1 MLGPFKERTSNCCLW
16 CPTFMDLFAGF
27 KALPVVRFETERLL
41 AVIVDSQ
48 ALASA
53 AYFQTSCCCWS
64 WQSGLVEGWTCSSL
78 NIGVNDGWL
87 KDHTLLQ
94 LLFVQQQQ
102 QLPHSQGQDPRWSP
116 TPPVEVHVQMQTAVV
131 GLVFVCADDISA
143 EIINPPTSCEYS
155 TNIQSSWY
163 KWS

>member
-1 MLGPFKERTSNCCLW
+1 
-16 CPTFMDLFAGF
+16 
-27 KALPVVRFETERLL
+27 
-41 AVIVDSQ
+41 
-48 ALASA
+48 
-53 AYFQTSCCCWS
+53 
-64 WQSGLVEGWTCSSL
+64 L
-78 NIGVNDGWL
+78 NIGVNDDGWL

-143 EIINPPTSCEYS
+143 ELINPPTSCEHS
-155 TNIQSSWY
+155 TNIQSS
-163 KWS
+163 